1 MSSSTTPADRPAAA
15 PAAAAAPPSAPTEGR
30 RSSREVWTVMSGLL
44 LCILL
49 AMLDNTIVGPALPTI
64 VGDLGGLDHLSW
76 VLTSYTLAMA
86 VTSLMW
92 GKIGDLFGRKP
103 ALLVSVAIFLAG
115 SALTG
120 LSQSMV
126 ELIGFRALQGVG
138 AGGLMVG
145 VLAVI
150 AELVSPRER
159 GRYTGAVSAI
169 MPIAMI
175 GGPLVGGWITDHA
188 SWHWIFYINLPIGLI
203 AMAVVV
209 MTLHLPARTRSARP
223 VIDWAGAG
231 LLAVWAS
238 GAVLFATW
246 AGTQYAWG
254 SWELISLAVVTVAAL
269 LAFVWHERRTPEP
282 ILPLE
287 IFRSRNFTLSGALTF
302 LGGLAMLGAA
312 AYLPQFQQLVQ
323 GQSAT
328 NSGLLLLP
336 MMLALMV
343 AAFSV
348 GQLMTSTGRSK
359 VFALVGV
366 AALTVGMV
374 LFTQVQVDTGT
385 VATGAMM
392 AVLGLGLGALMQPSQ
407 LIAQNSV
414 GLRVMGAA
422 MGANKFL
429 QTMGM
434 SIGTAIM
441 GSLYATRLTDSL
453 EHSLGAQGHQLAAGG
468 AQLPP
473 SVVHEL
479 PAKVQDALALAV
491 THGIQGVFWVGAA
504 AAVAGVVIAL
514 LIREVPMRTSVDEA
528 PAAAAPE
535 PESAPVAG

>member
-1 MSSSTTPADRPAAA
+1 MSTDTTRQGGTPVDTRVRPTTALPPA
-15 PAAAAAPPSAPTEGR
+15 
-30 RSSREVWTVMSGLL
+30 RSSREIWIIMSGLL

-49 AMLDNTIVGPALPTI
+49 AMLDNTVVGPALPTI

-92 GKIGDLFGRKP
+92 GKLGDLFGRKP
-103 ALLVSVAIFLAG
+103 ALLVSIGLFLTG

-120 LSQSMV
+120 LSQSML

-145 VLAVI
+145 VIAVI

-159 GRYTGAVSAI
+159 GRYTGAVSAV

-188 SWHWIFYINLPIGLI
+188 SWHWIFYINLPIGLL

-209 MTLHLPARTRSARP
+209 ATLHLPARPERGRP
-223 VIDWAGAG
+223 VIDWTGAG

-238 GAVLFATW
+238 SAVLFATW
-246 AGTQYAWG
+246 AGTRYGWG
-254 SWELISLAVVTVAAL
+254 SWQLIGLGAVTVLGL
-269 LAFVWHERRTPEP
+269 LTFVWHEGRTDEP

-302 LGGLAMLGAA
+302 LGGMAMLGAA

-323 GQSAT
+323 GESAT
-328 NSGLLLLP
+328 SSGVLLLP
-336 MMLALMV
+336 MMLGLMV
-343 AAFSV
+343 ASFSV
-348 GQLMTSTGRSK
+348 GQLMTRTGRSRA
-359 VFALVGV
+359 FALVG
-366 AALTVGMV
+366 ASGLTLGMA
-374 LFTQVQVDTGT
+374 LFTQLHVDTGT
-385 VATGAMM
+385 LATGAMM
-392 AVLGLGLGALMQPSQ
+392 AVLGLGLGSLMQPSQ

-441 GSLYATRLTDSL
+441 GSLYTARLRDSL
-453 EHSLGAQGHQLAAGG
+453 EASLGAEGQHLASGG
-468 AQLPP
+468 AQVPP
-473 SVVHEL
+473 SVVPQL
-479 PAKVQDALALAV
+479 PTQVQDALQLAV

-504 AAVAGVVIAL
+504 AAALGLVAAL
-514 LIREVPMRTSVDEA
+514 LVREVPMRTSVDSVT
-528 PAAAAPE
+528 P
-535 PESAPVAG
+535 